1 VIEFLTAALERAM
14 KSRLM
19 CVVILLA
26 GSAAA
31 QLDQSPLNRIDIT
44 VINPNVD
51 QRLNSPTNQK
61 NYATGALVSAADLA
75 IPARARKKFDKANGL
90 LRKQDW
96 RHAAKDLEKAVSI
109 DPGFAG
115 AYNNLGVAYA
125 NLGDIASER
134 DALQKAIELNDHFA
148 LAFVN
153 LGRMDIT
160 NGNYPAAQAAFEN
173 ASTLD
178 ATDPIALTLLAY
190 AELQQGH
197 LSQTVGAS
205 QKAHA
210 LSEPHA
216 LAHRFAARAFE
227 QQGQFESAIAELT
240 EFLKEEASGPR
251 ADSAR
256 EEIEVVR
263 RLQH

>member
-1 VIEFLTAALERAM
+1 M

-31 QLDQSPLNRIDIT
+31 QIDQSSLNRIDIT

-51 QRLNSPTNQK
+51 QRLSSPANQK
-61 NYATGALVSAADLA
+61 NYVAGALVSTADLA
-75 IPARARKKFDKANGL
+75 VPARARKEFDRANEL

-96 RHAAKDLEKAVSI
+96 SHAAKDLKKAVSI
-109 DPGFAG
+109 DPWFAG

-125 NLGDIASER
+125 NLGDFASER
-134 DALQKAIELNDHFA
+134 DALEKAIKLDDHFA
-148 LAFVN
+148 LAYVN

-160 NGNYPAAQAAFEN
+160 NKNYPVAQAALDK

-178 ATDPIALTLLAY
+178 STDPVALTLLAY
-190 AELQQGH
+190 AELEQGH
-197 LSQTVGAS
+197 LPQTIAAS
-205 QKAHA
+205 EKAHA
-210 LSEPHA
+210 LSASHA
-216 LAHRFAARAFE
+216 LAHRFAARALE
-227 QQGQFESAIAELT
+227 QQGQFERAIAELT
-240 EFLKEEASGPR
+240 QFLKEEASGPR

-256 EEIEVVR
+256 EEIEIVR
-263 RLQH
+263 ELQH

>member
-1 VIEFLTAALERAM
+1 M

-31 QLDQSPLNRIDIT
+31 QLDQSSLNRIDIT
-44 VINPNVD
+44 VSNADVD
-51 QRLNSPTNQK
+51 QGLSFPANQK
-61 NYATGALVSAADLA
+61 NYSAGALVSVADLA
-75 IPARARKKFDKANGL
+75 IPARARKEFDRANEL

-96 RHAAKDLEKAVSI
+96 SHAAKNLQKAVAI

-134 DALQKAIELNDHFA
+134 EALHKAIELNDHFA
-148 LAFVN
+148 LAYVN

-178 ATDPIALTLLAY
+178 ATDPVALTLLAY
-190 AELQQGH
+190 AELEQAH
-197 LSQTVGAS
+197 LQRTIAVS

-210 LSEPHA
+210 LSAPHA

-227 QQGQFESAIAELT
+227 QQGQFEHAIAELT
-240 EFLKEEASGPR
+240 QSLKEEASGPH

-256 EEIEVVR
+256 KEIEIVQ
-263 RLQH
+263 RLQY

>member
-1 VIEFLTAALERAM
+1 M

-31 QLDQSPLNRIDIT
+31 QLDQSSLNRLDIT
-44 VINPNVD
+44 VVNADLD
-51 QRLNSPTNQK
+51 QKSNQR
-61 NYATGALVSAADLA
+61 NYVAADLVSAADLA
-75 IPARARKKFDKANGL
+75 IPARARKEFDKANGL

-134 DALQKAIELNDHFA
+134 DALEKAIKLNDHFA
-148 LAFVN
+148 LAYVN

-160 NGNYPAAQAAFEN
+160 NRNYPVAQAALEK
-173 ASTLD
+173 ASALD
-178 ATDPIALTLLAY
+178 STDPVALTLLAY
-190 AELQQGH
+190 AEFEQGH
-197 LSQTVGAS
+197 LLQTVAAS

-210 LSEPHA
+210 LSAPHA

-227 QQGQFESAIAELT
+227 QQGQFERAIAELT

>member
-1 VIEFLTAALERAM
+1 M

-31 QLDQSPLNRIDIT
+31 QLDQPGLNRMDVS
-44 VINPNVD
+44 VINAEVD
-51 QRLNSPTNQK
+51 QGLSVSANQK
-61 NYATGALVSAADLA
+61 NYSAGALVSAADLA
-75 IPARARKKFDKANGL
+75 VPARARKEFDKANEL

-96 RHAAKDLEKAVSI
+96 SHAARDLQKALTI

-125 NLGDIASER
+125 NLGDIVSER
-134 DALQKAIELNDHFA
+134 NALHKAIELNDHFA
-148 LAFVN
+148 LAYVN

-178 ATDPIALTLLAY
+178 ATDPVAPTLLAY
-190 AELQQGH
+190 AELEQGH
-197 LSQTVGAS
+197 LQRTIAAS

-210 LSEPHA
+210 LSAPHA

-227 QQGQFESAIAELT
+227 QQGQFERAIAELT
-240 EFLKEEASGPR
+240 QFLKEQGSGPH

-256 EEIEVVR
+256 QEIEIVR
-263 RLQH
+263 QLQH